1 LLRRLSAVRK
11 KRGRKEVAK
20 KAAHGFR
27 APLYGYILKYGIE
40 QAITRLKTKDECF
53 MNAASLPPP

>member
-1 LLRRLSAVRK
+1 
-11 KRGRKEVAK
+11 VAK